1 VVKNKIK
8 RNYELALGINLTIT
22 SIEKAKESISYENN
36 KLVIT
41 LTGKDK
47 DKILKEL
54 NLLKT

>member
-1 VVKNKIK
+1 MVKNKIK